1 MSVLPIKTLLEA
13 GAHFGHETKRWNPKM
28 APYIYAKRNGIHIID
43 LQKTSVLADA
53 AYEKIRETVFRGYDV
68 LFVGTKKQ
76 ARESIIEY
84 ATKSDSPYVANRW
97 LGGTLT
103 NHEIVKKS
111 IQKLLDLEDLEKN
124 NFPGFSKAEISR
136 KRKVLEK
143 LRKNVGGLIKIQHKL
158 PGLLFVI
165 DTVYEQNA
173 ILEAKRM
180 NIPIVAVVD
189 TNSDPE
195 LIDFPIPGNDDAIR
209 AVSVFCEMVERAITE
224 GRNLRKDQN
233 ISSSE
238 EISTST
244 IKNENPIDETSSGE
258 SDQES
263 TSSSDDKDEMF

>member
-1 MSVLPIKTLLEA
+1 LSVLPIKTLLEA

-28 APYIYAKRNGIHIID
+28 AQYIYAKRNGIHIID
-43 LQKTSVLADA
+43 LQKTSALADT
-53 AYEKIRETVFRGYDV
+53 AYEKIKETVFRGYDV

-111 IQKLLDLEDLEKN
+111 IQKLLDLEELEKN

-143 LRKNVGGLIKIQHKL
+143 LRKNVGGLVKIQNKL
-158 PGLLFVI
+158 PGLIFIV

-180 NIPIVAVVD
+180 NIPIVAIVD

-195 LIDFPIPGNDDAIR
+195 LIDYPIPGNDDAIR
-209 AVSVFCEMVERAITE
+209 AVSIFCEMVTRAIME
-224 GRNLRKDQN
+224 GRDIKKDQSE
-233 ISSSE
+233 SSAS
-238 EISTST
+238 
-244 IKNENPIDETSSGE
+244 KENSS
-258 SDQES
+258 DN
-263 TSSSDDKDEMF
+263 SSSDSQHTNDSSNEDSIEPDEDMF

>member
-28 APYIYAKRNGIHIID
+28 AQFIYAKRNGIHIID
-43 LQKTSVLADA
+43 LQKTSSLADA

-111 IQKLLDLEDLEKN
+111 IQKLLELEELEKN

-136 KRKVLEK
+136 KRKVLDK
-143 LRKNVGGLIKIQHKL
+143 LRKNVGGLVKIQHKL
-158 PGLLFVI
+158 PGILFIV

-195 LIDFPIPGNDDAIR
+195 LIDYPIPGNDDAIR
-209 AVSVFCEMVERAITE
+209 AVSVFCEMVTRAIME
-224 GRNLRKDQN
+224 GRDLRKDQQHPSETKDSSN
-233 ISSSE
+233 ISTE
-238 EISTST
+238 EST
-244 IKNENPIDETSSGE
+244 NIDEGNE
-258 SDQES
+258 EAGY
-263 TSSSDDKDEMF
+263 DDSLDENKDMF

>member
-103 NHEIVKKS
+103 NHEVIKKS
-111 IQKLLDLEDLEKN
+111 IQKLLDLEELEKN
-124 NFPGFSKAEISR
+124 NFPSFSKAEISR

-158 PGLLFVI
+158 PGLLFVV

-180 NIPIVAVVD
+180 NIPIVAIVD

-195 LIDFPIPGNDDAIR
+195 LIDYPIPGNDDAIR
-209 AVSVFCEMVERAITE
+209 AVSVFCEMVEKAIAE

-233 ISSSE
+233 ISASE
-238 EISTST
+238 DTTNKNST
-244 IKNENPIDETSSGE
+244 TS
-258 SDQES
+258 DK
-263 TSSSDDKDEMF
+263 SSSDIPNEVVSDDSSDDDEMF

>member
-103 NHEIVKKS
+103 NHEVIKKS
-111 IQKLLDLEDLEKN
+111 IQKLLDLEELEKN

-158 PGLLFVI
+158 PGLLFVV

-180 NIPIVAVVD
+180 NIPIVAIVD

-195 LIDFPIPGNDDAIR
+195 LIDYPIPGNDDAIR
-209 AVSVFCEMVERAITE
+209 AVSVFCEMVEKAIAE

-233 ISSSE
+233 MSASE
-238 EISTST
+238 DTTNKNST
-244 IKNENPIDETSSGE
+244 TSE
-258 SDQES
+258 K
-263 TSSSDDKDEMF
+263 SSSDIPNEVVSDDSSDDDEMF